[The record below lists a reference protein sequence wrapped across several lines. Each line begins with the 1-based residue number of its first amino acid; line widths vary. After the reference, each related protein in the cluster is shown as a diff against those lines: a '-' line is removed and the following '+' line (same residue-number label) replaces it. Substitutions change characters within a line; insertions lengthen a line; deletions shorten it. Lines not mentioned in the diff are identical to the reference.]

1 MVALGADFALFMV
14 GLSFASHATILPA
27 FAVEL
32 GAPNVVIGAIP
43 AVMTLGWFLPALF
56 FAGHTETLAQRL
68 PFVIRWTVWERVP
81 FLFLAA
87 IAFLLAGRAPGVALA
102 LMLVSLLLTAGVG
115 GLLMPAWMD
124 VIGRAVPTALRGR
137 FFAVTS
143 AVSSVG
149 GLAGSFATAWILGAV
164 ASPASFGI
172 CFLIAAFFMGLS
184 YSALVV
190 VREPPAPAL
199 APRTSL
205 RAYLRR
211 MPLLLRRDPNF
222 SWYLVTRA
230 FGLGGG
236 MSAAFFTVFAL
247 SAHAASIREVGYF
260 TAVLY
265 AGQILGTLGCGWLAD
280 RAGHRLVIL
289 IGVQALVLANVVA
302 LVAPDLYWFSIV
314 FALNGLTQAAVNVS
328 NMNILLEFAPTA
340 EERPTY
346 VGLGSTVAAP
356 FAFAAPIL
364 GGLIADAAGFHTV
377 FVLSGAMAL
386 TCVLL
391 MVARVREP
399 RTATT

>member
-1 MVALGADFALFMV
+1 MAALGADFALFMI

-32 GAPNVVIGAIP
+32 GAPNVAIGAIP

-56 FAGHTETLAQRL
+56 FAGHTETLARRL
-68 PFVIRWTVWERVP
+68 PFVLRWTVWERVP
-81 FLFLAA
+81 FLFLAV
-87 IAFLLAGRAPGVALA
+87 IAFVIAGRLPGLALA
-102 LMLVSLLLTAGVG
+102 LLLVSLLLTAGAG

-124 VIGRAVPTALRGR
+124 IIGRAIPTALRGR
-137 FFAVTS
+137 FFAVSS
-143 AVSSVG
+143 AVSSAG

-164 ASPASFGI
+164 ASPASFGV
-172 CFLIAAFFMGLS
+172 CFLIAAGFMGLS
-184 YSALVV
+184 YIALAV

-211 MPLLLRRDPNF
+211 MPDLLRRDRNF

-230 FGLGGG
+230 FGLLGG

-247 SAHAASIREVGYF
+247 SAHGASTREVGYF

-265 AGQILGTLGCGWLAD
+265 AGQIIGTLGCGWLAD

-289 IGVQALVLANVVA
+289 IGVHALVFANAVA
-302 LVAPDLYWFSIV
+302 LLAPDVYWFSLV
-314 FALNGLTQAAVNVS
+314 FALNGLMQAAVNVS

-346 VGLGSTVAAP
+346 VGLGNTIAAP

-364 GGLIADAAGFHTV
+364 AGVIADTAGFRTV
-377 FVLSGAMAL
+377 FLLSGATAL
-386 TCVLL
+386 ACVLL

-399 RTATT
+399 RTVTT